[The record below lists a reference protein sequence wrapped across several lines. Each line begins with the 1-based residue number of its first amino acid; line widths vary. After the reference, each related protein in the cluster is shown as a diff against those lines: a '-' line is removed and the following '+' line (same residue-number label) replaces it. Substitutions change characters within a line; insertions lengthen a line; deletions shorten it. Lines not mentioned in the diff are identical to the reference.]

1 LRSFFAAG
9 VALALVST
17 LAAGPR
23 SGVGA
28 DASPRVVVRAGNLL
42 VYDTSHRLVVL
53 DARGKVV
60 RRLPA
65 SFSPAGVQAIELTA
79 DRRHA
84 FVSTRKSEQPARLFE
99 VDLTTGRRRA
109 LADGI
114 SPSLSPDRTRLAYVS
129 TQRRDEIVYRTALV
143 VRRLGTRQE
152 TAFLLGPRVPLGT
165 PPELVI
171 NWSPDGRRIA
181 IFDGS
186 TIRIVDVANR
196 RDVTAQPAIP
206 SDPVRPGERDT
217 SLAPVFLD
225 ANTLV
230 VLADCCIGRQRLVA
244 VDLRSG
250 ARTPFAGLSSPAE
263 SIRRLKQ
270 RRLLTV
276 TALNELAVVSR
287 GRTRVLAKRV
297 ITAAG

>member
-1 LRSFFAAG
+1 VRSPFLAAG
-9 VALALVST
+9 VALALVSAL
-17 LAAGPR
+17 LAAK
-23 SGVGA
+23 SGAAV
-28 DASPRVVVRAGNLL
+28 DASPQAVVRAGNFL
-42 VYDTSHRLVVL
+42 VYDTSRRLLVL

-60 RRLPA
+60 RRLPR
-65 SFSPAGVQAIELTA
+65 SLSPSALQAIELA
-79 DRRHA
+79 GDRRHA
-84 FVSTRKSEQPARLFE
+84 FISTRRSEQPARLYE
-99 VDLTTGRRRA
+99 LDLTTGRRRS
-109 LADGI
+109 LANAI
-114 SPSLSPDRTRLAYVS
+114 SPTLNPDRKRLAYVL
-129 TQRRDEIVYRTALV
+129 TNVRNEIVYRTSLVIRQLATGRELAL
-143 VRRLGTRQE
+143 
-152 TAFLLGPRVPLGT
+152 ALGPRVPLGT

-186 TIRIVDVANR
+186 MVRIVDVATA
-196 RDVTAQPAIP
+196 RDVPSQPA
-206 SDPVRPGERDT
+206 VPGNT
-217 SLAPVFLD
+217 GLAPVFLD

-230 VLADCCIGRQRLVA
+230 VLADCCIGRQHLVA
-244 VDLRSG
+244 VELRSG
-250 ARTPFAGLSSPAE
+250 ARTAFAGLSSPAE

>member
-1 LRSFFAAG
+1 
-9 VALALVST
+9 VVLALLSVLVAVPNSG
-17 LAAGPR
+17 AGAEP
-23 SGVGA
+23 SSQA
-28 DASPRVVVRAGNLL
+28 VVRAGNFL
-42 VYDTSHRLVVL
+42 VYDTSRRLLVL
-53 DARGKVV
+53 NARGKVV

-65 SFSPAGVQAIELTA
+65 SFSPAGVQAIELAA
-79 DRRHA
+79 DRRHV

-99 VDLTTGRRRA
+99 LDLTTGQRRA
-109 LADGI
+109 LADGV
-114 SPSLSPDRTRLAYVS
+114 SPALSPDRTRLAYVS
-129 TQRRDEIVYRTALV
+129 TRRRDGIVYRSALV
-143 VRRLGTRQE
+143 VRRLATGE
-152 TAFLLGPRVPLGT
+152 EIALLLGPRVPLGT

-186 TIRIVDVANR
+186 TIRIVDVTSA
-196 RDVTAQPAIP
+196 RDVTAQPALP
-206 SDPVRPGERDT
+206 GDPVRPGERDT
-217 SLAPVFLD
+217 GLAPVFLD

-230 VLADCCIGRQRLVA
+230 VLADCCISRQHLVA

-250 ARTPFAGLSSPAE
+250 LRTPFSRLSSPAE
-263 SIRRLKQ
+263 AIRRLKQ

-287 GRTRVLAKRV
+287 GRTRVLARRI